1 MEAKTIQQMQDTFF
15 ELYQSASEGSY
26 FSPGRLN
33 LIGEHI
39 DYNGG
44 FVLPAAITLGT
55 LGLVRLRTD
64 KTINCY
70 SANFKE
76 EGVYTFSL
84 EELEF
89 ASKDKWSNY
98 VKGVVKYLI
107 EAGHDISC
115 GFDLLIYGT
124 IPNGAGLSSS
134 ASLELLIGVMLTHEF
149 NLEIDRLS
157 LVKIGQKV
165 ENKFLGLNTG
175 IMDQFSIG
183 FGEEDHALYLD
194 VNTLNYELIPAVFK
208 DYVILIMNTNKRR
221 ELTES
226 KYNERRSESDE
237 VLRQLQEYLLIES
250 LGELSDDSLDQHFS
264 KINDPTLQKRA
275 RHIVR
280 ENNRTKLAKDYLA
293 SGQLNEFG
301 QLMNESHISLRDDY
315 DVTGIELDTL
325 VEAAWEQPEVIGAR
339 MTGAGMGG
347 CAIALVKMDEADQ
360 VMEQIDK
367 AYTYKIG
374 FSPSFYLAQIGSGAH
389 KMS

>member
-1 MEAKTIQQMQDTFF
+1 MEAETIKQMQEIFF
-15 ELYQSASEGSY
+15 ELYHSEAQGSY

-55 LGLVRLRTD
+55 IGLIKLRTD
-64 KTINCY
+64 TTINCF

-76 EGVYTFSL
+76 EGIYSFSL

-89 ASKDKWSNY
+89 STKDKWSNY

-107 EAGHDISC
+107 EAGHQISC
-115 GFDLLIYGT
+115 GFDLVIYGT

-134 ASLELLIGVMLTHEF
+134 ASLELLIGVMLKHEF

-175 IMDQFSIG
+175 IMDQFVIG
-183 FGEEDHALYLD
+183 FGEENHALYLD
-194 VNTLNYELIPAVFK
+194 VNTLNYELISADFK

-226 KYNERRSESDE
+226 KYNERRSESEE
-237 VLRQLQEYLLIES
+237 VLTQLQQSLLIDS
-250 LGELSDDSLDQHFS
+250 LGELSNDALDQHFN
-264 KINDPTLQKRA
+264 KINDSTLQKRA

-301 QLMNESHISLRDDY
+301 KLMNDSHISLRDDY

-325 VEAAWEQPEVIGAR
+325 VEAAWEQPEVLGAR

-360 VMEQIDK
+360 VMEQIEK
-367 AYTYKIG
+367 VYTDKIG
-374 FSPSFYLAQIGSGAH
+374 FSPSFYLAQIGNGAH
-389 KMS
+389 KMN